1 MPLHFL
7 LPDAAG
13 ALLGEPTDAQPGDA
27 VVLTGAEAHHA
38 AAVRRVRVGEE
49 VTVGDGRGTWL
60 TGTVRVRRAARGR
73 RARSSARTDTAAPHP
88 RIVLA
93 QALAKGDRD
102 ELAVQA
108 ATELGVD
115 EIVPWQAARSVS
127 RWDAAK
133 AEKGR
138 ARWSTIVRE
147 AAKQAHRAWLPE
159 VAPLATAG
167 TLADRARG
175 IPCRRP
181 RAERRDSADRARTAL
196 AATSVTSFSSSGPRA
211 ASHRKSSR
219 CSQRAGASLVRLGD
233 TVLRTSTAGPGG
245 PGRRQRG
252 ARPLVSARRREEP
265 AGRLDA

>member
-7 LPDAAG
+7 LTRPDG
-13 ALLGEPTDAQPGDA
+13 ALLDEPTRTQPGEA

-38 AAVRRVRVGEE
+38 AAVRRLRVGEE

-60 TGTVRVRRAARGR
+60 SGQCE
-73 RARSSARTDTAAPHP
+73 SASPREVVIQVLTREVVPEPRP
-88 RIVLA
+88 RIVLV

-138 ARWSTIVRE
+138 SRWAAIVRE
-147 AAKQAHRAWLPE
+147 AGKQAHRSWLPE
-159 VAPLATAG
+159 VSELVSTAQLARRAAASRTLVLEPTAG
-167 TLADRARG
+167 VALTALVLAGDDSDIVLVVGPEGG
-175 IPCRRP
+175 I
-181 RAERRDSADRARTAL
+181 ASEELSAL
-196 AATSVTSFSSSGPRA
+196 AA
-211 ASHRKSSR
+211 
-219 CSQRAGASLVRLGD
+219 AGATPVRLGD
-233 TVLRTSTAGPGG
+233 TVLRTSTAGP
-245 PGRRQRG
+245 
-252 ARPLVSARRREEP
+252 AALAIVSA
-265 AGRLDA
+265 ALGRW